1 VQFVAQDAQQR
12 RGRATMPRAATSL
25 SLTSCDDAVAIY
37 ALLLGG
43 AHSSRGNGPETRLK
57 LRIADAI
64 AIDPATKEVQA
75 HYFTSK
81 QGVVM
86 RKNRSSLGLHEVLQ
100 SLLDGLVSAA
110 HRCCVCRRQ
119 RGCWCAMVFA
129 APHSRR
135 LPASLPH
142 HPLWVI
148 ACDFL
153 RDLLPRLLHARLSC
167 GLL

>member
-1 VQFVAQDAQQR
+1 
-12 RGRATMPRAATSL
+12 MPRAATSL

-43 AHSSRGNGPETRLK
+43 AHSSRGNGPEKRLK

-64 AIDPATKEVQA
+64 ALDPATRAVQA

-100 SLLDGLVSAA
+100 SLLDGLVRAPRS
-110 HRCCVCRRQ
+110 CCVQPSRCPAMP
-119 RGCWCAMVFA
+119 CAARSAF
-129 APHSRR
+129 
-135 LPASLPH
+135 SLP
-142 HPLWVI
+142 LDCLI
-148 ACDFL
+148 A
-153 RDLLPRLLHARLSC
+153 
-167 GLL
+167 